1 MKQLPNIARG
11 DGPQAQNRAATITTE
26 ILGIVRH
33 ALLAWWHRDHHA
45 NPAAARIARCAVSD
59 RATIL
64 ARALLQTIT
73 RYIVDEPA
81 LQARIA
87 EQLRDELHD
96 IKQQNISEIRPEDE

>member
-45 NPAAARIARCAVSD
+45 NPAAARCA
-59 RATIL
+59 IE
-64 ARALLQTIT
+64 ALL
-73 RYIVDEPA
+73 RAELEAAARKGDEP
-81 LQARIA
+81 
-87 EQLRDELHD
+87 
-96 IKQQNISEIRPEDE
+96 